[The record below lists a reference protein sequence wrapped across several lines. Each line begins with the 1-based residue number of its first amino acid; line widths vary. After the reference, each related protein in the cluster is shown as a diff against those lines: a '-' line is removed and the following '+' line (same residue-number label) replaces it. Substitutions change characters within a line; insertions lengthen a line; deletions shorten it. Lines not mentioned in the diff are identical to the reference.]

1 MSPAALKTTI
11 FRSLIVL
18 AGALLLDA
26 VSFARHPMHL
36 ELNPES
42 FAQLVGIVL
51 IWSALFVTIEGALT
65 AWLSWLD
72 GVLTARHIGRTPSL
86 RFAIAL
92 SPLAALP
99 AFLMT
104 RSKGARKLLD
114 RLGPGEVLLIVGAVA
129 TLAALTVALWLAH
142 LTWQRV
148 TAQPRRVQLGLLAV
162 PVLGVIAL
170 NWADSRLYVGLY
182 AYVHGSLMILQLLGL
197 RVIAGVLLPIRSWTP
212 PRPML
217 ARLWVPTALVGG
229 MVLTIVT
236 QRADTLERHA
246 LVFGTTLLARLQRVQ
261 ARALQVKLPEPAAV
275 SVPTARPN
283 PPALCR
289 HAVVVALDGVRWDH
303 TNLSGYSRRT
313 TPMLAELAKRGLVVQ
328 HAVSS
333 ASSTTLSVPSILLG
347 APPPEHR
354 KLLAA
359 TSPSSVAAV
368 AAAAGFDTYCY
379 APWKTLRPGG
389 TPPERLGCN
398 TAGVTRLGLDAT
410 QDIERYFE
418 SSSPNTTRLFAYIHL
433 LDAHNPFFRRPDFDF
448 GSSYV
453 DLYDGGVA
461 YVDDRLRHIVD
472 TLGARG
478 YAADTCLLVTADH
491 GEALG
496 EHGGYKYH
504 ATTLFEEQV
513 RVPLVLIGP
522 GISPAVIRGPL
533 DATTIAP
540 TLLRALGLVPP
551 SSMHGL
557 DMFAALNPPTSPQ
570 YAWAFAPA
578 YRLAMVTDGRFKLIA
593 DRANATLA
601 LFDLQHDAAELRPIN
616 RADPASLARLL
627 ARLPHH

>member
-1 MSPAALKTTI
+1 MSPAALITTI

-18 AGALLLDA
+18 AGVLLLDA
-26 VSFARHPMHL
+26 VSFARNPMHV

-51 IWSALFVTIEGALT
+51 IWSALFVTIEAALT
-65 AWLSWLD
+65 AWWSWIEGILS
-72 GVLTARHIGRTPSL
+72 ARRIGRTPSL

-92 SPLAALP
+92 MPLAALP
-99 AFLMT
+99 ALLMT
-104 RSKGARKLLD
+104 RSMGLRKVLN
-114 RLGPGEVLLIVGAVA
+114 RLGPGQVLLIVGAVA
-129 TLAALTVALWLAH
+129 TLAALTVVLWLAH

-148 TAQPRRVQLGLLAV
+148 IALPRRLQLGLVAV

-182 AYVHGSLMILQLLGL
+182 AYVHWSLMILQLLGL
-197 RVIAGVLLPIRSWTP
+197 RVISGVLLPVRSWTP
-212 PRPML
+212 SRPLL
-217 ARLWVPTALVGG
+217 AWLWVPAAVVGG
-229 MVLTIVT
+229 LFLTVVT
-236 QRADTLERHA
+236 RRADTLERHA
-246 LVFGTTLLARLQRVQ
+246 LAFGTTLLARFQRLQ
-261 ARALQVKLPEPAAV
+261 ARTLQVKLPEAAPV
-275 SVPTARPN
+275 SVATARPH

-289 HAVVVALDGVRWDH
+289 HAVIVALDGIRWDH
-303 TNLSGYSRRT
+303 TSLSGYSRRT
-313 TPMLAELAKRGLVVQ
+313 TPMLAELAKRGMVVQ

-333 ASSTTLSVPSILLG
+333 ASGTMMSVPSILLG
-347 APPPEHR
+347 APPSEHR
-354 KLLAA
+354 KLLAS

-379 APWKTLRPGG
+379 APWRVLGNGG
-389 TPPERLGCN
+389 AAPDRLGCN
-398 TAGVTRLGLDAT
+398 TTGTTKHGLDAT
-410 QDIERYFE
+410 RDIDRYFE
-418 SSSPNTTRLFAYIHL
+418 SSSPTTRLFAYIHL
-433 LDAHNPFFRRPDFDF
+433 LDAHNPFVRRPDFDF
-448 GSSYV
+448 GSDYV

-472 TLGARG
+472 TLEARG

-504 ATTLFEEQV
+504 TTTVYEEQV
-513 RVPLVLIGP
+513 RVPLVLVGP
-522 GISPAVIRGPL
+522 GISPAVVRGPL

-540 TLLRALGLVPP
+540 TLLRALGLVPA
-551 SSMHGL
+551 STMHGL
-557 DMFAALNPPTSPQ
+557 DMFAALNPPPSPQ
-570 YAWAFAPA
+570 YAWSFAPGH
-578 YRLAMVTDGRFKLIA
+578 RLAMVTDGRFKLIA

-601 LFDLQHDAAELRPIN
+601 LFDLQNDAGELRPIN